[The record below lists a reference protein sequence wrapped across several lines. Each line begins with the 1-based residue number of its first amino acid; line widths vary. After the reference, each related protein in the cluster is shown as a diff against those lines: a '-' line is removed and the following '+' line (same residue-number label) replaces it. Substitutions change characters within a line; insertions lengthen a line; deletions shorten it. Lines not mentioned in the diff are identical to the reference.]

1 MLLGEPYARG
11 AAPCA
16 LMISYKDLSIITDK
30 EVYPPTE
37 DSYLAAE
44 VIEDEIK
51 RMGHEGMSVLD
62 MGTATGI
69 LGLVAASNKSVGRVT
84 MADINKDAVRI
95 CKENVA
101 FNAERLH
108 AQCSVVESD
117 FFSNVSGRF
126 DIITFNAPYLRT
138 EEGDEKLGGI
148 GKAVS
153 GGPSG
158 MEVPSEFLRQAPQ
171 HLNKSGRIILVVSSF
186 GDLERLGREIRNN
199 GFSKERE
206 KKVHVFFEDI
216 IVMVLAGREDL
227 VRE

>member
-1 MLLGEPYARG
+1 M
-11 AAPCA
+11 
-16 LMISYKDLSIITDK
+16 MISYEDLSIITDK
-30 EVYPPTE
+30 EVYPPAE

-44 VIEDEIK
+44 VIEEEIR
-51 RMGHEGMSVLD
+51 RMGHEGVSVLD

-69 LGLVAASNKSVGRVT
+69 LGLVAASSKSVDRVT

-101 FNAERLH
+101 FNAKRLH

-117 FFSNVSGRF
+117 FFSKVSGRF

-138 EEGDEKLGGI
+138 EEGDGKLGGI

-158 MEVPSEFLRQAPQ
+158 MEVSSEFLRQAPQ
-171 HLNKSGRIILVVSSF
+171 HLNKGGRIILVVSSF
-186 GDLERLGREIRNN
+186 GDLERLVREIRNN

-206 KKVHVFFEDI
+206 KKIHVFFEDI
-216 IVMVLAGREDL
+216 IVMVLARREDL